1 MRVVNGSGRKPD
13 DLNKML
19 NEWEKAKKKM
29 DEMAKQIKAGKTP
42 MGLF

>member
-1 MRVVNGSGRKPD
+1 
-13 DLNKML
+13 ML

-29 DEMAKQIKAGKTP
+29 DDMAKQIKAGRSP